1 MNKEQKDKVVAA
13 LVEFTERV
21 AKGEATCGTEIA
33 VLPQVA
39 EVLLK
44 ITVLL

>member
-1 MNKEQKDKVVAA
+1 MNKEQKEEVVAT
-13 LVEFTERV
+13 LVEFIERV
-21 AKGEATCGTEIA
+21 AKGQATCGTEIA

>member
-1 MNKEQKDKVVAA
+1 MNKEQYDKIIAA

-21 AKGEATCGTEIA
+21 AKGNATCETEIA

-39 EVLLK
+39 NVL
-44 ITVLL
+44 INSI

>member
-1 MNKEQKDKVVAA
+1 MNTEQRDKIVAA

-21 AKGEATCGTEIA
+21 AKGNATCGTEIA

-44 ITVLL
+44 ITTLL